1 MDGRTKLL
9 YTHAV
14 VFFHGGR
21 LEEFSELGKRLLEQE
36 QVYLGP
42 MAALELQYLY
52 EIERIRYPAQRIMDD
67 LYLEIGLRIL
77 ERDWMSVIRKS
88 WDLDWTRDPFDR
100 LIAAQALIEGQ
111 RLLTRDGQLLAEC
124 PVVCW

>member
-1 MDGRTKLL
+1 MDGRTMLL
-9 YTHAV
+9 DTHAV
-14 VFFHGGR
+14 VFLHAGR

-124 PVVCW
+124 PVACW

>member
-1 MDGRTKLL
+1 MDGRTMLL
-9 YTHAV
+9 DTHAV
-14 VFFHGGR
+14 VFLHAGR

-88 WDLDWTRDPFDR
+88 WDLDLDQRSLRQTYRCPSSHRGSEAVDP
-100 LIAAQALIEGQ
+100 
-111 RLLTRDGQLLAEC
+111 
-124 PVVCW
+124 